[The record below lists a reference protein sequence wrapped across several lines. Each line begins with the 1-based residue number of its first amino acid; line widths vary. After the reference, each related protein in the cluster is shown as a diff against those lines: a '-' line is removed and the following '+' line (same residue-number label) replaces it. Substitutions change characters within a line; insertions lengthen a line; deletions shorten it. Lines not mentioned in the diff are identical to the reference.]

1 MAQAITSWKET
12 ISDGEEKELSRLAE
26 ELGALQL
33 KKGGR
38 ERALHAKPH
47 AALRAT
53 LTVREDIPAH
63 AAQGVFAKPGQFPGR
78 ETRKQY
84 NAYVRLSNGSAARQ
98 HDKEPDLRGFS
109 IKLLGVEG
117 LKALGD
123 ATTQDFLLIDSPTVP
138 FKTPQEFVTFVK
150 CIASPATLPFK
161 LVGALGFRAF
171 SLIGE
176 VAKMAK
182 GKRNSLLDL
191 PYFSVAPMAM
201 GPFAARLRLTPTHQP
216 SPHAKPEADRA
227 YLRAELIPRVRAGG
241 VGFLLEAQFCESE
254 SELVEDTTV
263 AWSTPFV
270 PLAQLD
276 ILATDLESE
285 AGKKQSEL
293 VEALSFDPWHALSE
307 HRPLGLTMRARKSAY
322 FVSTQNRRASAE
334 PDGTEW

>member
-1 MAQAITSWKET
+1 MAQPITSWKES
-12 ISDGEEKELSRLAE
+12 IPEGEDKELSRLAE
-26 ELGALQL
+26 ELGALQA

-53 LTVREDIPAH
+53 LTVREDIPAY
-63 AAQGVFAKPGQFPGR
+63 AAQGVFAKPA
-78 ETRKQY
+78 KY

-98 HDKEPDLRGFS
+98 HDKEPDLRGFA
-109 IKLLGVEG
+109 IKLLGVLGPKVLGEG
-117 LKALGD
+117 A
-123 ATTQDFLLIDSPTVP
+123 TQDFLLIDSPTVA

-150 CIASPATLPFK
+150 CAASPATLPFK

-171 SLIGE
+171 SLLGD
-176 VAKMAK
+176 VVKMAK
-182 GKRNSLLDL
+182 GKRGSLLDL
-191 PYFSVAPMAM
+191 PYYSVGTLTM
-201 GPFAARLRLTPTHQP
+201 GPYAARLRLTPTHQP

-241 VGFLLEAQFCESE
+241 ISFALEAQFCERE
-254 SELVEDTTV
+254 SDSVEDTTQ
-263 AWSTPFV
+263 AWTTPFV

-285 AGKKQSEL
+285 AGKKESEL
-293 VEALSFDPWHALSE
+293 VEALSFDPWHALVE
-307 HRPLGLTMRARKSAY
+307 HRPLGATMRARKAAY

-334 PDGTEW
+334 PVGTDF

>member
-12 ISDGEEKELSRLAE
+12 ITDGEEKELGRLAE
-26 ELGALQL
+26 ELGALQA

-53 LTVREDIPAH
+53 LTVRDGLPAH
-63 AAQGVFAKPGQFPGR
+63 AAQGLFAKPA
-78 ETRKQY
+78 KY

-98 HDKEPDLRGFS
+98 HDKEPDLRGLA

-117 LKALGD
+117 PKVLGE
-123 ATTQDFLLIDSPTVP
+123 ATTQDFLLIDSPTVA

-150 CIASPATLPFK
+150 CIASPATAPFK

-171 SLIGE
+171 SLIAE

-182 GKRNSLLDL
+182 GKRKSLLDL
-191 PYFSVAPMAM
+191 PYFSVGTMTM
-201 GPFAARLRLTPTHQP
+201 GPYAARLRLTPTHQP

-241 VGFLLEAQFCESE
+241 VSFVLEAQFCESE
-254 SELVEDTTV
+254 SDSVEDTTRE
-263 AWSTPFV
+263 WTTRFV

-285 AGKKQSEL
+285 AGKKESEL
-293 VEALSFDPWHALSE
+293 VEALSFDPWHALVA
-307 HRPLGLTMRARKSAY
+307 HRPLGVTMRARKHAY

-334 PDGTEW
+334 PVGADF